1 MINGLIFWTPMIKR
15 KKSPHHIAV
24 CLRLCLL
31 LKLLSWQQSIHNPGS
46 KGFETV
52 NLHVLE
58 RKSSRS
64 TSARHNPYKNEEG
77 MKYLYDVRRWWWW
90 LGSGVWKGE
99 GSGAKPVSRLPGHGS
114 DASKRSEICSLRAH
128 WPVRLTITYYSTVP
142 ADKATSYTST
152 FQTGISITLLT
163 PNVF

>member
-1 MINGLIFWTPMIKR
+1 M
-15 KKSPHHIAV
+15 
-24 CLRLCLL
+24 
-31 LKLLSWQQSIHNPGS
+31 
-46 KGFETV
+46 E
-52 NLHVLE
+52 
-58 RKSSRS
+58 
-64 TSARHNPYKNEEG
+64 
-77 MKYLYDVRRWWWW
+77 YLYDVRRWW

-128 WPVRLTITYYSTVP
+128 WPVRLTLHSTLQYTITYILLYRVP